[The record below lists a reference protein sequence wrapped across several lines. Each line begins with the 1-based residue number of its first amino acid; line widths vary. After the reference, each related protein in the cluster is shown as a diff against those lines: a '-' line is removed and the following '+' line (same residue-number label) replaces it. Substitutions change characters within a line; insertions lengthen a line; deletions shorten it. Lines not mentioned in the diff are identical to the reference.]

1 MINHVTFAPSNYLG
15 PVISAHFDH
24 VEVLAN
30 MHAQPETQGLTRGSF
45 VVMVRHA
52 QTGTPFQ
59 AGLQSP
65 RSEDVSRA
73 EFTVLRLREVK
84 SPLELSEH
92 HLRHC
97 DRLVAATPNCDALS
111 LSVLSFEVLGTL
123 LLDANGANG
132 FRFSGDSGQLGHAS
146 RYCTFMP
153 CQLMLAIILNGTV
166 PRGQRINLGVLRESE
181 TNSYTQQP
189 QPIYLSMGDVRG
201 KRSAMFGK
209 TRLGKSNVVKLLVQG
224 MLDIT
229 AHDQS
234 VGQLIFD
241 VNGEYANDNP
251 QDGGSI
257 ASSYRDRCLVYF
269 LTDRGGNASGKL
281 LRFNFFEQTD
291 KAFEIMRELLPES
304 TVATDYVR
312 TLLNC
317 RLPELACDPRMN
329 DELALRVL
337 RKIMLFWTIL
347 HEAGFDHDEVRLV
360 QILNHMGFKTLFN
373 PCFSQPLR
381 LAAYQA
387 INGQVAPVAPRSFLE
402 MCAEMRVIAKFAL
415 SYGNDPSLMRNGVFL
430 FELDEMIMARFLTP
444 NTSDGPFV
452 LRPCMPFHAPIADG
466 FIDEILQAL
475 HIGKTV
481 IVDLGGANE
490 KIIRYFAKTLSV
502 AVFHAQEQKFVNN
515 ALQDRY
521 VQIYFE
527 EAHMIFPSSA
537 SNVIDVYSR
546 FAKEGAKFHIGI
558 VYSTQ
563 SPSTVN
569 EDLLAQTE
577 NFFIGHLSSD
587 READRLAAVQFAFKG
602 CQEDIMRMRTPGLM
616 RILAHSNRYLIPVQA
631 GRYNGETRLVDALN

>member
-1 MINHVTFAPSNYLG
+1 MINHVSFGPSNYLG
-15 PVISAHFDH
+15 PVISAHYDH

-30 MHAQPETQGLTRGSF
+30 LHAQPDTQGLTRGSF
-45 VVMVRHA
+45 VVMVRHTHA
-52 QTGTPFQ
+52 GTPFQ
-59 AGLQSP
+59 EALQAP
-65 RSEDVSRA
+65 HTEDVSRA
-73 EFTVLRLREVK
+73 EFTVLRLRDVK
-84 SPLELSEH
+84 STLELSEPP
-92 HLRHC
+92 LRHC
-97 DRLVAATPNCDALS
+97 HRLVAATPGCDALS

-123 LLDANGANG
+123 LLDATGANG
-132 FRFSGDSGQLGHAS
+132 FRFSGDSGRLGHAS
-146 RYCTFMP
+146 RYCAFMP

-166 PRGQRINLGVLRESE
+166 PSGQRINLGVLRESE
-181 TNSYTQQP
+181 THVHTQQP

-201 KRSAMFGK
+201 KRTAMFGK

-229 AHDQS
+229 VHDHS

-257 ASSYRDRCLVYF
+257 ASSYRDRSGVYF
-269 LTDRGGNASGKL
+269 LTDRGGNADGKL

-291 KAFEIMRELLPES
+291 KALEIMRELLPES

-317 RLPELACDPRMN
+317 RLPELVRDPRMSE
-329 DELALRVL
+329 DLALRVL

-347 HEAGFDHDEVRLV
+347 HEAGFDHDESRLL
-360 QILNHMGFKTLFN
+360 QILNQTGFKSLLN
-373 PCFSQPLR
+373 PCFPQALR

-387 INGQVAPVAPRSFLE
+387 INGQPAPAPPKSFVD

-415 SYGNDPSLMRNGVFL
+415 SYGNDPCLMRNGVFL
-430 FELDEMIMARFLTP
+430 FELDEMIMARFLSP

-452 LRPCMPFHAPIADG
+452 LRPCMPFHAPMADG
-466 FIDEILQAL
+466 FTDEILQAL
-475 HIGKTV
+475 HVGKTV

-515 ALQDRY
+515 ALNDRY

-546 FAKEGAKFHIGI
+546 FAKEGAKFNIGI

-587 READRLAAVQFAFKG
+587 REAARLASVQFAFKG
-602 CQEDIMRMRTPGLM
+602 CEQDIMRMRTPGLM
-616 RILAHSNRYLIPVQA
+616 RMLAYSNRYLIPVQA
-631 GRYNGETRLVDALN
+631 ARYKGQSRCVDAP

>member
-1 MINHVTFAPSNYLG
+1 MINHVSFTPQNYLG
-15 PVISAHFDH
+15 PVISAHYDH

-30 MHAQPETQGLTRGSF
+30 MHAQPDVQGLTRGSF
-45 VVMVRHA
+45 VVMVGH
-52 QTGTPFQ
+52 TSMGTPFQ
-59 AGLQSP
+59 AGLQAP
-65 RSEDVSRA
+65 PAEDVSRT
-73 EFTVLRLREVK
+73 EFTVLRLRDVK

-97 DRLVAATPNCDALS
+97 DRLVAATPGCDALS

-123 LLDANGANG
+123 LLDATGANG
-132 FRFSGDSGQLGHAS
+132 FRFSGDAGRLGHAS
-146 RYCTFMP
+146 RYCAFMP

-166 PRGQRINLGVLRESE
+166 PRGQRISLGVLRDSE
-181 TNSYTQQP
+181 TNIHTEQP

-224 MLDIT
+224 MLDVT
-229 AHDQS
+229 AHEPS

-269 LTDRGGNASGKL
+269 LTDRGGNADGKL

-304 TVATDYVR
+304 TASSDYVR

-317 RLPELACDPRMN
+317 RLPALVRDPSVTE
-329 DELALRVL
+329 DLALRML

-347 HEAGFDHDEVRLV
+347 HEAGFDHDEPRLV
-360 QILNHMGFKTLFN
+360 QILNQMGFKTLFN
-373 PCFSQPLR
+373 PCFAQSLR

-387 INGQVAPVAPRSFLE
+387 INGQPAPASPKSFLE
-402 MCAEMRVIAKFAL
+402 MCAEMRVIAKFSL
-415 SYGNDPSLMRNGVFL
+415 SYTNDPGLMRNGVFL

-452 LRPCMPFHAPIADG
+452 LRSCMPFHAPIADG

-515 ALQDRY
+515 ALNDRY

-587 READRLAAVQFAFKG
+587 REVEKLAAVQFAFKG
-602 CQEDIMRMRTPGLM
+602 CEDDILRMRTPGLM
-616 RILAHSNRYLIPVQA
+616 RILAYSNRYLIPVQA
-631 GRYNGETRLVDALN
+631 GRYDGQSRFVDAP